1 MFDINM
7 IKTSSGP
14 LFMVTKWDEEEG
26 KHVVSAAALTG
37 STKRLVEVGLSLYN
51 GYEIGLDD
59 VFGSIVSDEL
69 IDIFFQ
75 SCKIRARR

>member
-1 MFDINM
+1 M

-14 LFMVTKWDEEEG
+14 LFMVTKWNEEEADMLL
-26 KHVVSAAALTG
+26 VQAALIG
-37 STKRLVEVGLSLYN
+37 LIKCLVEVGLSLYN

-59 VFGSIVSDEL
+59 DFGSIVSDEL

-75 SCKIRARR
+75 ACKIRAHR

>member
-14 LFMVTKWDEEEG
+14 LLLLQNGMRKKANMLSVQQ
-26 KHVVSAAALTG
+26 LTG

-69 IDIFFQ
+69 IYIFP
-75 SCKIRARR
+75 IM